1 MLVEQPQKKEG
12 SFDESESGWLVDG
25 RQLASFWFNLQSQIP
40 SCKIF
45 N

>member
-1 MLVEQPQKKEG
+1 MLVEQPKKKEG
-12 SFDESESGWLVDG
+12 SFDERESGWLVDG
-25 RQLASFWFNLQSQIP
+25 RQLESQIP